1 MKDLMKALVIGG
13 GGREDALCWKI
24 ARSPLV
30 SEIICAPGNAG
41 IARRARCAAVAG
53 SDIEAIVALAL
64 EEKPGLVVIGPE
76 VPLSLGLTDALEAKK
91 IRVFGPSKAAAEI
104 EGSKV
109 FSKQFMRRHSI
120 PTADFDVFENVD
132 DATRALGK
140 TGFPVVIK
148 ADGLAAGKGVFVC
161 SERADAENA
170 LRSIMSDKVFGKSGN
185 RIVMEQ
191 FLQGAELSF
200 FAVSDG
206 QTVMPLEPSRD
217 HKRLLDGDRGPNTGG
232 MGAYTPAPIAT
243 GEIREK
249 IMNEVM
255 KPAVKGM
262 AKEGRPYKG
271 VLYAGLMIDG
281 TEIKTLEFNCRFGDP
296 ETQPLMMRM
305 KSDIVPLLAAAADG
319 TLASQNLP
327 EWNKQAAVCVIMAS
341 NGYPG
346 KYEKGA
352 ELKGIPND
360 GEDSVVFHAGMAEKN
375 GKIVTAGGR
384 VLGITALGDT
394 ITDAVARAYETVKKI
409 DRETGSGTLVY
420 RKDIGSCAAL
430 C

>member
-1 MKDLMKALVIGG
+1 MKVMVVGG

-30 SEIICAPGNAG
+30 SEIVCAPGNAG
-41 IARRARCAAVAG
+41 ITKRARCVAVAAA
-53 SDIEAIVALAL
+53 DTEAMVALAL
-64 EEKPGLVVIGPE
+64 KEKPELVVIGPE
-76 VPLSLGLTDALEAKK
+76 VSLSLGLADALEAKK

-132 DATRALGK
+132 DAIRALGE
-140 TGFPVVIK
+140 TDFPVVIK

-161 SERADAENA
+161 QKRKDAENA
-170 LRSIMSDKVFGKSGN
+170 LRSIMSDKVFGESGN

-191 FLQGAELSF
+191 FLPGAELSF
-200 FAVSDG
+200 FAISDG
-206 QTVMPLEPSRD
+206 QTVIPLEPSQD
-217 HKRLLDGDRGPNTGG
+217 HKRLLDGDCGPNTGG

-249 IMNEVM
+249 IMNEFM
-255 KPAVKGM
+255 KPAIEGM
-262 AKEGRPYKG
+262 AEEGKPYKG

-281 TEIKTLEFNCRFGDP
+281 ADIKLLEFNCRFGDP

-319 TLASQNLP
+319 TLANQKPP
-327 EWNKQAAVCVIMAS
+327 EWNESAAVCVVMAS

-360 GEDSVVFHAGMAEKN
+360 GEESVVFHAGTAEKD
-375 GKIVTAGGR
+375 GKVVTGSGR
-384 VLGITALGDT
+384 VLGVTALGDT
-394 ITDAVARAYETVKKI
+394 IRKAAARAYETVERI
-409 DRETGSGTLVY
+409 DGETGSGTLVY
-420 RKDIGSCAAL
+420 RKDIGNRSGG
-430 C
+430 

>member
-1 MKDLMKALVIGG
+1 MKVMVVGA

-30 SEIICAPGNAG
+30 SEIVCTPGNAG
-41 IARRARCAAVAG
+41 MAKRARCAAVSV
-53 SDIEAIVALAL
+53 SDIEATVALAL

-109 FSKQFMRRHSI
+109 FSKQFMQRHSI
-120 PTADFDVFENVD
+120 QTANFDVFENID

-140 TGFPVVIK
+140 TDFPVVIK

-161 SERADAENA
+161 SKREDAENA
-170 LRSIMSDKVFGKSGN
+170 LRSIMSDKLFGESGN

-191 FLQGAELSF
+191 FLPGAELSF
-200 FAVSDG
+200 FAISDG
-206 QTVMPLEPSRD
+206 QTVIPLEPSQD
-217 HKRLLDGDRGPNTGG
+217 HKRLFDGDGGPNTGG

-243 GEIREK
+243 DEIREK
-249 IMNEVM
+249 IMNKVI
-255 KPAVKGM
+255 KPAVEGM
-262 AKEGRPYKG
+262 AEENRHYKG

-281 TEIKTLEFNCRFGDP
+281 ADIKTLEFNCRFGDP

-305 KSDIVPLLAAAADG
+305 KSDIVPLLTAAADG
-319 TLASQNLP
+319 TLASQNPP
-327 EWNKQAAVCVIMAS
+327 EWKKSAAVCVVMAS

-346 KYEKGA
+346 EYEKGA

-360 GEDSVVFHAGMAEKN
+360 TEESVVFHAGTAEKD
-375 GKIVTAGGR
+375 GKTVTGGGR
-384 VLGITALGDT
+384 VLGVTALGDT
-394 ITDAVARAYETVKKI
+394 IKDATARAYETVKRI
-409 DRETGSGTLVY
+409 DGETGSGVLVY
-420 RKDIGSCAAL
+420 RKDIGSRATRS
-430 C
+430 